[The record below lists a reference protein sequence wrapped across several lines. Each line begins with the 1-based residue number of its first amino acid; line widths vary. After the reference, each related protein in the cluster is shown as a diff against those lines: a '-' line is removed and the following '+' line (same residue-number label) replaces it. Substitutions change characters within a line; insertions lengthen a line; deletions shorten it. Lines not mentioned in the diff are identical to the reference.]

1 MFNTTNKH
9 TEVKT
14 MGNKEFS
21 RYEHKDTITS
31 SDTKVSNTFLEDMKA
46 YIAQYNNEEELKK
59 ESAIDFAKWLAK
71 EWMSMWVEDRWLW
84 ENVSLDTNDQTK
96 WKGYYTEEQ
105 LYELY
110 LKENNE

>member
-1 MFNTTNKH
+1 
-9 TEVKT
+9 
-14 MGNKEFS
+14 MGNREFS

-59 ESAIDFAKWLAK
+59 EGAIDFAKWIGGSYSFGNIAGKWYSHENTDK
-71 EWMSMWVEDRWLW
+71 E
-84 ENVSLDTNDQTK
+84 
-96 WKGYYTEEQ
+96 YTEEQ

-110 LKENNE
+110 LKEINE